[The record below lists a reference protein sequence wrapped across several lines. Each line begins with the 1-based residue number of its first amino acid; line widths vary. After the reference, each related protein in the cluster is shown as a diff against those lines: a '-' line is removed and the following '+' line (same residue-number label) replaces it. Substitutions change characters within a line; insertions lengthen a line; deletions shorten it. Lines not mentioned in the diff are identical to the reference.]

1 MLIVRT
7 PLTAADRMGATETN
21 TTRIACIDILDSLGY
36 RGCGREEHSGEN
48 APEDPEDLRWE
59 LADNRAAQLAREH

>member
-7 PLTAADRMGATETN
+7 PLSLADRMGSTETN
-21 TTRIACIDILDSLGY
+21 CTQIAAIDIFDSLGY

-48 APEDPEDLRWE
+48 TPRDPEDLLAE
-59 LADNRAAQLAREH
+59 LADNEMFEA